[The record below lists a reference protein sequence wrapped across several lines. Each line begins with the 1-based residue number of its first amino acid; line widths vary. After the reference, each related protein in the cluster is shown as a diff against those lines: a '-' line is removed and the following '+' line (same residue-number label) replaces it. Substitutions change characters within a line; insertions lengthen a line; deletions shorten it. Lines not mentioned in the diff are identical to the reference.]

1 VLRRIGST
9 VAAAALLAAAIA
21 GPVTAR
27 SATPRITLL
36 TAGYNHT
43 CGLGDDARAYCW
55 GLNGDGRLGTGDI
68 GDRSR
73 PAAVK
78 APTGVTFTQ
87 LSAGGSHTCGLG
99 SDSRAYC
106 WGNGYLGQLGIGDTG
121 NRPGPVAVKAPA
133 GVTFIRLTAG
143 SAHTCGLGSDTRT
156 YCWGNGGSGQLGYG
170 GTAGRSVPVAVNS
183 PAAVAFTELTSGSNH
198 VCALGRNTRAYCW
211 GYGTVG
217 QLGDGVVEDRSTPV
231 TVDAPVGFTQLTA
244 SGAHTCGLG
253 LDNKVYCWGYGG
265 SGQLGTGDT
274 RDRSRPV
281 AVNTPAGATFTQLTA
296 GTDYTCGLSID
307 TRAYC
312 WGNGEFGKLGNGTDV
327 NRLIPVAVGAPAEV
341 VFTQLTA
348 GYNHTC
354 GLGSDN
360 RAYCWGAGNYGQLG
374 DGATGNRPTPG
385 AVLPLPPPPAGP
397 KPPTVITVTPGD
409 EAIEVSW
416 IQGNLG
422 DGLLNDYIATAAPGG
437 ARCVTSTTT
446 CVITGLSNGTVYTV
460 TVTADT
466 TAGTATSAPSEP
478 VTPRPTPPPDEQ
490 GPVVT
495 VTPGNRTLVRGTHFT
510 TTITASDPAGVDRS
524 YLADP
529 DGADRPRS
537 YATAGVRTGV
547 DGNRTVTWIALDTLG
562 NLTSAARTVIVD
574 NTPPSVALGRTP
586 KDGATV
592 AKATTITASASD
604 RNGIARV
611 QLLVNGRAVATDT
624 RSAYTFRLDPARYGK
639 RFTVKLRAYDRAGN
653 VGYSGQRTYRR

>member
-1 VLRRIGST
+1 M
-9 VAAAALLAAAIA
+9 AALLAAATT
-21 GPVTAR
+21 GPVAAR
-27 SATPRITLL
+27 SAAPQITQL
-36 TAGYNHT
+36 TAGGNFT
-43 CGLGDDARAYCW
+43 CGVGSDLKGYCW
-55 GLNGDGRLGTGDI
+55 GLGGNGQLGSGDT

-73 PAAVK
+73 PLAVR
-78 APTGVTFTQ
+78 APAGVTFTQ
-87 LSAGGSHTCGLG
+87 LSAGGSHTCGLAG
-99 SDSRAYC
+99 DTRMYC
-106 WGNGYLGQLGIGDTG
+106 WGNGLSGQLGNGDTG
-121 NRPGPVAVKAPA
+121 VWSSPVAVNAPA
-133 GVTFIRLTAG
+133 RVSFTSLTTG
-143 SAHTCGLGSDTRT
+143 SGHSCGLGSDTRI
-156 YCWGNGGSGQLGYG
+156 YCWGGGESGQLGYG
-170 GTAGRSVPVAVNS
+170 GTSDRAVPVAVSS
-183 PAAVAFTELTSGSNH
+183 PAGVTFTQLTSGSNH

-211 GYGTVG
+211 GYGTLG
-217 QLGDGVVEDRSTPV
+217 QLGDGVVENRSTPV

-244 SGAHTCGLG
+244 NGAHTCGLG
-253 LDNKVYCWGYGG
+253 LDNRAYCWGYGG

-274 RDRSRPV
+274 GDRSRPA
-281 AVNTPAGATFTQLTA
+281 AVNAPAGVAFTQLAA
-296 GTDYTCGLSID
+296 GSDHTCGLSID
-307 TRAYC
+307 TRTYC
-312 WGNGEFGKLGNGTDV
+312 WGNGGFGKLGDGSGVD
-327 NRLIPVAVGAPAEV
+327 RSAPVAVSAPPDV

-348 GYNHTC
+348 GYHHTC

-360 RAYCWGAGNYGQLG
+360 RAYCWGAGNFGQLG
-374 DGATGNRPTPG
+374 DGATGNRATPG
-385 AVLPLPPPPAGP
+385 AVLPLPLPPVGP
-397 KPPTVITVTPGD
+397 KPPTVVTVTPGD

-416 IQGNLG
+416 TRGNLG

-446 CVITGLSNGTVYTV
+446 CVITGLSNGTAYTV

-490 GPVVT
+490 GPVIT

-537 YATAGVRTGV
+537 YTTASVRSGE

-653 VGYSGQRTYRR
+653 VGYSVQRTYRR